1 MKFSEKE
8 SRALSKENQRL
19 KREIEEYR
27 SRERFESHIADLL
40 VRDSGNVLLIFS
52 GKEHRGLY
60 VTSNVEKVFGVSA
73 EAVLEDVTVLCRR
86 SVSAGFFLDEKD
98 IGNIEDDQTIEFTGE
113 FENAASGARMWYT
126 VGITRTCFG
135 GEDIYV
141 VVFKDRTSENY
152 MNQHVQEI
160 LDVVEGSNQAKSN
173 FLAGLSHDFRIPMN
187 SIAGYVTLLRKNADN
202 PEKIL
207 EYANNI
213 SISCQSLM
221 TLINHVVDMNRTGS
235 ANTTLRTG
243 EFSLQELVEESAA
256 MPAAEAAARGITFEV
271 SLDPLEKD
279 IYIGDRKRIG
289 EILYN
294 ILSNAVHF
302 TGKGGRVT
310 LKAGTVKTQDKEFED
325 IVFHVEDT
333 GIGMSR
339 KALDTLYEPFARGP
353 EAISW
358 GEGMGL
364 GMAIT
369 KKLIELMNGSI
380 EVESEEGKGTAVTV
394 TLRLQTVDDGNDDF
408 WKTRNVR
415 RILIIDENIS
425 ESARIQDLMEGAG
438 VEAVCTTSGYGGLQ
452 MIEQAR
458 MDGKVY
464 DIVLLDMNIQGM
476 SGLDVSRSIQS
487 MAWVDMPAVFLM
499 TEDPEGMRNHAGR
512 AGILDV
518 LQKPFFVSSLR
529 NVIETKDICFT
540 GGSTMT
546 ADEKDNPLTGLRFL
560 AAEDNMINADI
571 LKELL
576 EMEGARCEI
585 AGNGLAALAMFRSSK
600 PGYYD
605 MLLMDVS
612 MPIMDGYEATRQIRK
627 LDREDAATIPIL
639 AMTANT
645 FAEDMDKS
653 FAAGMNA
660 HITKPLDI
668 RLLNATVKRLRAGN
682 TDHK

>member
-52 GKEHRGLY
+52 GKEHRGIY

-73 EAVLEDVTVLCRR
+73 EAVLENVTVLCRR

-126 VGITRTCFG
+126 VGITRTGFG

-160 LDVVEGSNQAKSN
+160 LNVVEGSNQAKSN

-221 TLINHVVDMNRTGS
+221 TLINHVVDMSRTGS
-235 ANTTLRTG
+235 ANTTLQTG
-243 EFSLQELVEESAA
+243 EFSLQELVEESTA

-271 SLDPLEKD
+271 SFDPLEKD

-310 LKAGTVKTQDKEFED
+310 LKAGTVKTQDK
-325 IVFHVEDT
+325 
-333 GIGMSR
+333 
-339 KALDTLYEPFARGP
+339 
-353 EAISW
+353 
-358 GEGMGL
+358 
-364 GMAIT
+364 
-369 KKLIELMNGSI
+369 LIELMNGSI
-380 EVESEEGKGTAVTV
+380 EVEGEEGKGNAVTV

-499 TEDPEGMRNHAGR
+499 TEDPEGMRDHAGR

-682 TDHK
+682 TDYK

>member
-1 MKFSEKE
+1 
-8 SRALSKENQRL
+8 
-19 KREIEEYR
+19 
-27 SRERFESHIADLL
+27 
-40 VRDSGNVLLIFS
+40 
-52 GKEHRGLY
+52 
-60 VTSNVEKVFGVSA
+60 
-73 EAVLEDVTVLCRR
+73 
-86 SVSAGFFLDEKD
+86 
-98 IGNIEDDQTIEFTGE
+98 
-113 FENAASGARMWYT
+113 
-126 VGITRTCFG
+126 
-135 GEDIYV
+135 
-141 VVFKDRTSENY
+141 
-152 MNQHVQEI
+152 
-160 LDVVEGSNQAKSN
+160 
-173 FLAGLSHDFRIPMN
+173 
-187 SIAGYVTLLRKNADN
+187 
-202 PEKIL
+202 
-207 EYANNI
+207 
-213 SISCQSLM
+213 
-221 TLINHVVDMNRTGS
+221 
-235 ANTTLRTG
+235 
-243 EFSLQELVEESAA
+243 
-256 MPAAEAAARGITFEV
+256 
-271 SLDPLEKD
+271 
-279 IYIGDRKRIG
+279 
-289 EILYN
+289 
-294 ILSNAVHF
+294 
-302 TGKGGRVT
+302 
-310 LKAGTVKTQDKEFED
+310 
-325 IVFHVEDT
+325 
-333 GIGMSR
+333 
-339 KALDTLYEPFARGP
+339 
-353 EAISW
+353 
-358 GEGMGL
+358 
-364 GMAIT
+364 
-369 KKLIELMNGSI
+369 
-380 EVESEEGKGTAVTV
+380 
-394 TLRLQTVDDGNDDF
+394 
-408 WKTRNVR
+408 
-415 RILIIDENIS
+415 
-425 ESARIQDLMEGAG
+425 
-438 VEAVCTTSGYGGLQ
+438 
-452 MIEQAR
+452 
-458 MDGKVY
+458 
-464 DIVLLDMNIQGM
+464 MNIQGM

-499 TEDPEGMRNHAGR
+499 TEDPEGMRDHAGR

>member
-52 GKEHRGLY
+52 GKEHRGIY

-126 VGITRTCFG
+126 VGITRTGFG

-160 LDVVEGSNQAKSN
+160 LNVVEGSNQAKSN

-221 TLINHVVDMNRTGS
+221 TLINHVVDMSRTGS
-235 ANTTLRTG
+235 ANTTLQTG
-243 EFSLQELVEESAA
+243 EFSLQELVEESTA

-271 SLDPLEKD
+271 SFDPLEKD
-279 IYIGDRKRIG
+279 IYI
-289 EILYN
+289 
-294 ILSNAVHF
+294 
-302 TGKGGRVT
+302 
-310 LKAGTVKTQDKEFED
+310 
-325 IVFHVEDT
+325 
-333 GIGMSR
+333 R

-380 EVESEEGKGTAVTV
+380 EVEGEEGKGNAVTV

-499 TEDPEGMRNHAGR
+499 TEDPEGMRDHAGR

-529 NVIETKDICFT
+529 NAIEAKDIYFS
-540 GGSTMT
+540 GGSTMA

>member
-173 FLAGLSHDFRIPMN
+173 FLAGLSHDFRIQ
-187 SIAGYVTLLRKNADN
+187 NADN

-339 KALDTLYEPFARGP
+339 KTLNTLYEPFARGP

-627 LDREDAATIPIL
+627 LDRE
-639 AMTANT
+639 
-645 FAEDMDKS
+645 EDMDKS